1 MEKEL
6 WKYRV
11 FADTLE
17 LFIGNLPTPLV
28 KLKEAS
34 KGDTEVWAKLEFYNP
49 YSRSIKDRISWA
61 MIKDAYE
68 KGKLREIIEEAS
80 SGNTGLALA
89 ALSRIY
95 GRKFK
100 AYLPKKV
107 SETIPILLKVFGA
120 EYVITKY
127 ETIDPEFWNTVRK
140 HAEEVGATN
149 LNQFEN
155 DVNYRIHY
163 ETTAKEIVEQM
174 KALGKTPDIIVCG
187 TGTSGHVAAISQ
199 RVKEV
204 FGRTK
209 VYAVQPA
216 KGHSIPGIK
225 RVETKPKWLFKVQID
240 GLIDV
245 TLKNAI
251 ESSIEIARNEGI
263 LVGLSSGAVY
273 WGFKKLVSE
282 GKKGVFV
289 LVFPDDGYK
298 YVSFF
303 RKYFEG
309 EIR

>member
-1 MEKEL
+1 MEKVL

-11 FADTLE
+11 FEDTLD

-28 KLKEAS
+28 KLKKSS
-34 KGDTEVWAKLEFYNP
+34 KGDVEVWAKLEFYNP
-49 YSRSIKDRISWA
+49 YSRSIKDRIAWA

-68 KGKLREIIEEAS
+68 KGILRRFIEEAS
-80 SGNTGLALA
+80 SGNTSLALA

-107 SETIPILLKVFGA
+107 SETVPVLLRVFGA
-120 EYVITKY
+120 EYVVTEY
-127 ETIDPEFWNTVRK
+127 ETIGPKFWNYVRK
-140 HAEEVGATN
+140 HAEEIGATN

-155 DVNYRIHY
+155 DLNYKMHY

-225 RVETKPKWLFKVQID
+225 RVETKPKWFFKVEID

-289 LVFPDDGYK
+289 LVFPDDGFK
-298 YVSFF
+298 YVRFF
-303 RKYFEG
+303 KKYFEG
-309 EIR
+309 EI

>member
-1 MEKEL
+1 MEKTL

-11 FADTLE
+11 FENTLN

-28 KLKEAS
+28 KLRRAS
-34 KGDTEVWAKLEFYNP
+34 KGSIEVWAKLEFYNP
-49 YSRSIKDRISWA
+49 YSRSIKDRIAWA

-68 KGKLREIIEEAS
+68 KGMLKEVIEEAS
-80 SGNTGLALA
+80 SGNTSLALA

-95 GRKFK
+95 GRKFR
-100 AYLPKKV
+100 AYLPKNV
-107 SETIPILLKVFGA
+107 SETIPVLLRVFGV
-120 EYVITKY
+120 EYIITDY
-127 ETIDPEFWNTVRK
+127 ETIDPKFWDYVRR
-140 HAEEVGATN
+140 HAEKIGATN

-155 DVNYRIHY
+155 DVNFRMHY

-174 KALGKTPDIIVCG
+174 KAIGKKPGFIICG
-187 TGTSGHVAAISQ
+187 TGTSGHVAAISK

-204 FGRTK
+204 FKGTK

-216 KGHSIPGIK
+216 RGHSIPGIK
-225 RVETKPKWLFKVQID
+225 SIETKPKWFFKVEID

-245 TLKNAI
+245 TLRNAI

-273 WGFKKLVSE
+273 WGFKKLVRE
-282 GKKGVFV
+282 GRKGVFV
-289 LVFPDDGYK
+289 LVFPDDGFK
-298 YVSFF
+298 YVGFF

-309 EIR
+309 EI